1 MFGKISIIGCG
12 LIGSSILRVTEEK
25 KLAKKISVHDKSNK
39 VMEYLKKNFTADI
52 CPNVTEA
59 TKDADLIII
68 SAPLS
73 SYKEIL
79 LSIKSN
85 LKEGSIL
92 TDTGSTKKEVNKIV
106 NNLGLKNISWIAS
119 HPIAGT
125 EHSGPTAGFSS
136 LFKNR
141 WCILSADNQVAKD
154 KMENLEKFWS
164 KLGSKVKVMSFED
177 HDYVLSLTS
186 HLPHAVAY
194 SIVRTAINNED
205 KFKNDIIQYL
215 NKYGNCETQEIDL
228 IIKLSNN
235 NMTNILEMIELDGQI
250 QILKN
255 DAINFIKNLIKG
267 QGWEK
272 NVKKIESLMKTKREM
287 FKIFIRLAIFIL
299 NDLEKIKNKN
309 RDCVILTNITS
320 TKDLNYIDAIN
331 IIEQYYTEL
340 NKNLNPSIGLFSMA
354 IEMKKTM
361 YKNK

>member
-12 LIGSSILRVTEEK
+12 LIGSSILRATEEK

-52 CPNVTEA
+52 CSNATES

-125 EHSGPTAGFSS
+125 EYSGPAAGFSS
-136 LFKNR
+136 LFDNR

-154 KMENLEKFWS
+154 KIENLEKFWS

-205 KFKNDIIQYL
+205 KFKNDVIQYSAGGL
-215 NKYGNCETQEIDL
+215 RDFTRIAASDPLMWKDIFIDN
-228 IIKLSNN
+228 SE
-235 NMTNILEMIELDGQI
+235 NILKVLD
-250 QILKN
+250 N
-255 DAINFIKNLIKG
+255 YSKNLDDIK
-267 QGWEK
+267 
-272 NVKKIESLMKTKREM
+272 S
-287 FKIFIRLAIFIL
+287 A
-299 NDLEKIKNKN
+299 IKNK
-309 RDCVILTNITS
+309 DSEKLLEIFSS
-320 TKDLNYIDAIN
+320 TKKVRKE
-331 IIEQYYTEL
+331 IIEAGQDTE
-340 NKNLNPSIGLFSMA
+340 KPDFGR
-354 IEMKKTM
+354 K
-361 YKNK
+361 

>member
-12 LIGSSILRVTEEK
+12 LIGSSILRATQEQ
-25 KLAKKISVHDKSNK
+25 KLATKISVYDKSNK
-39 VMEYLKKNFTADI
+39 VIEYLKKNFAADI
-52 CPNVTEA
+52 CSNVTESV
-59 TKDADLIII
+59 KDADLIII

-92 TDTGSTKKEVNKIV
+92 TDTGSAKKEVNKIV

-125 EHSGPTAGFSS
+125 EYSGPAAGFSS

-141 WCILSADNQVAKD
+141 WCILSADKQVSKN
-154 KMENLEKFWS
+154 KIENLEKFWS

-205 KFKNDIIQYL
+205 KFKNDVIQYSAGGL
-215 NKYGNCETQEIDL
+215 RDFTRIAASDPLMWKDIFIDN
-228 IIKLSNN
+228 SE
-235 NMTNILEMIELDGQI
+235 NILKVLD
-250 QILKN
+250 N
-255 DAINFIKNLIKG
+255 YSKNLDDIKSAIKKKDS
-267 QGWEK
+267 EK
-272 NVKKIESLMKTKREM
+272 LLE
-287 FKIFIRLAIFIL
+287 IFS
-299 NDLEKIKNKN
+299 
-309 RDCVILTNITS
+309 S
-320 TKDLNYIDAIN
+320 TKKVRKE
-331 IIEQYYTEL
+331 IIEAGQDTE
-340 NKNLNPSIGLFSMA
+340 KPDFGR
-354 IEMKKTM
+354 K
-361 YKNK
+361 

>member
-1 MFGKISIIGCG
+1 MFSKISIIGCG
-12 LIGSSILRVTEEK
+12 LIGSSILRATQEQ
-25 KLAKKISVHDKSNK
+25 KLATKISVYDKSNK
-39 VMEYLKKNFTADI
+39 VIEYLKKNFTADI
-52 CPNVTEA
+52 CINVTESA
-59 TKDADLIII
+59 KDADLIII
-68 SAPLS
+68 STPLS

-125 EHSGPTAGFSS
+125 EYSGPAAGFSS

-154 KMENLEKFWS
+154 KIENLEKFWS

-205 KFKNDIIQYL
+205 KFKNDVIQYSAGGL
-215 NKYGNCETQEIDL
+215 RDFTRIAASDPLMWKDIFIDN
-228 IIKLSNN
+228 SE
-235 NMTNILEMIELDGQI
+235 NILKVLD
-250 QILKN
+250 N
-255 DAINFIKNLIKG
+255 YSKNLDDIK
-267 QGWEK
+267 
-272 NVKKIESLMKTKREM
+272 S
-287 FKIFIRLAIFIL
+287 A
-299 NDLEKIKNKN
+299 IKNK
-309 RDCVILTNITS
+309 DSEKLLEIFSS
-320 TKDLNYIDAIN
+320 TKKVRKE
-331 IIEQYYTEL
+331 IIEAGQDTE
-340 NKNLNPSIGLFSMA
+340 KPDFGR
-354 IEMKKTM
+354 K
-361 YKNK
+361 

>member
-12 LIGSSILRVTEEK
+12 LIGSSILRATQEQ
-25 KLAKKISVHDKSNK
+25 KLATKISIYDKSNK
-39 VMEYLKKNFTADI
+39 VIEYLKKNFTADI
-52 CPNVTEA
+52 CSNVTDSA
-59 TKDADLIII
+59 KDADLIII
-68 SAPLS
+68 STPLS

-154 KMENLEKFWS
+154 KIENLEKFWS

-205 KFKNDIIQYL
+205 KFKNDVIQYSAGGL
-215 NKYGNCETQEIDL
+215 RDFTRIAASDPLMWKDIFIDN
-228 IIKLSNN
+228 SE
-235 NMTNILEMIELDGQI
+235 NILKVLD
-250 QILKN
+250 N
-255 DAINFIKNLIKG
+255 YSKNLDDIK
-267 QGWEK
+267 
-272 NVKKIESLMKTKREM
+272 S
-287 FKIFIRLAIFIL
+287 A
-299 NDLEKIKNKN
+299 IKNKN
-309 RDCVILTNITS
+309 SEKLLEIFSS
-320 TKDLNYIDAIN
+320 TKKVRKE
-331 IIEQYYTEL
+331 IIEAGQDTE
-340 NKNLNPSIGLFSMA
+340 KPDFGR
-354 IEMKKTM
+354 K
-361 YKNK
+361 